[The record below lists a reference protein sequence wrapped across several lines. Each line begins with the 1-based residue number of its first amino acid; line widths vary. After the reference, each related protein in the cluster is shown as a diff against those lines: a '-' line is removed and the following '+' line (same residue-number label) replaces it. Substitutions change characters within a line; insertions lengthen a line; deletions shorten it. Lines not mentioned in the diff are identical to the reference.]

1 MQAKRQVVKSI
12 FQLGRFR
19 SFSTQNT
26 MLGSINPDA
35 NHSLRVMSTPTW
47 PVPYYQ
53 RIFKHPVNQ
62 GDIDKG
68 NLSYVTEECSDIHAI
83 MAKQNLRAQGLGYV
97 VEAVENHAD
106 TTTYCTSFADS
117 TKFSNAYAED
127 LLDCL
132 DVAFNQSKR
141 VLNDIDLADTLLHDL
156 KK

>member
-1 MQAKRQVVKSI
+1 M
-12 FQLGRFR
+12 R

-26 MLGSINPDA
+26 TLGSINPER

-53 RIFKHPVNQ
+53 RLMRHPVNS

-68 NLSYVTEECSDIHAI
+68 NLSYIAEDCNDMHAI
-83 MAKQNLRAQGLGYV
+83 LAKEQLKEEGLGYV

-106 TTTYCTSFADS
+106 TTTYCTSFDDS
-117 TKFSNAYAED
+117 TMFSKAYAED

-132 DVAFNQSKR
+132 NVAFEQNKSK
-141 VLNDIDLADTLLHDL
+141 LTDIDLADCLRH
-156 KK
+156 